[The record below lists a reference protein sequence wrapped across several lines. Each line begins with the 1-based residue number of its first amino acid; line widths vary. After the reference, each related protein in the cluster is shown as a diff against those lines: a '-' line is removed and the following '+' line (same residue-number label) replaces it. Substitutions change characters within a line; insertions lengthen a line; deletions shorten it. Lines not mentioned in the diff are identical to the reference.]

1 MITSTTVRPTG
12 PLDAAHTLAFVTG
25 FSPMAGEQRVEGRSV
40 SKAISVGGRAV
51 VYRVIFEGPTER
63 PALRIELHSGELLAE
78 PTRRAV
84 VDRVAG
90 TFGVRDDVEA
100 FYALAVRD
108 PAFVP
113 LTRAYRGL
121 RHVRVPSPFEAACW
135 GVINQRLQLPVARAM
150 KDALVRAAGP
160 SLVVDGVEHRAFP
173 EAAAL
178 VELGDAG
185 IARLVP
191 GRRGE
196 SLAAL
201 ARAFAGIDERF
212 LREAPREEVRAWLRA
227 IRGVGPFTSGFVLYR
242 GLGRFDGV
250 TLVAPK
256 FAAAAERVYGRRFSR
271 ADVERAAGTFGEW
284 GGYWMLYL
292 WASTFVPPT
301 RAGERESEPP
311 RAMDA
316 ADVERRR
323 DATAG

>member
-1 MITSTTVRPTG
+1 MITSTTVRPAG

-25 FSPMAGEQRVEGRSV
+25 FSPMAGEQRVEDRSV
-40 SKAISVGGRAV
+40 TKAISVGGRAV
-51 VYRVIFEGPTER
+51 VYRVTFEGATER
-63 PALRIELHSGELLAE
+63 PALRVELHAE
-78 PTRRAV
+78 PPIAEPARRAV
-84 VDRVAG
+84 VDRVAA
-90 TFGVRDDVEA
+90 TFGAQDDLEA

-108 PAFVP
+108 PAFAP
-113 LTRAYRGL
+113 LTSAYRGL
-121 RHVRVPSPFEAACW
+121 RHVRFPSPFEAACW
-135 GVINQRLQLPVARAM
+135 GVIDQRLQLPVARAM
-150 KDALVRAAGP
+150 KDALVRGAGP

-185 IARLVP
+185 IGKLVP
-191 GRRGE
+191 GRPGE
-196 SLAAL
+196 AVAAL
-201 ARAFAGIDERF
+201 ARTFAPCDEGF

-256 FAAAAERVYGRRFSR
+256 LAVAAERVYGRRFSR

-292 WASTFVPPT
+292 WASTFVPAT
-301 RAGERESEPP
+301 RVGGSEPP
-311 RAMDA
+311 RLVAQS
-316 ADVERRR
+316 
-323 DATAG
+323 